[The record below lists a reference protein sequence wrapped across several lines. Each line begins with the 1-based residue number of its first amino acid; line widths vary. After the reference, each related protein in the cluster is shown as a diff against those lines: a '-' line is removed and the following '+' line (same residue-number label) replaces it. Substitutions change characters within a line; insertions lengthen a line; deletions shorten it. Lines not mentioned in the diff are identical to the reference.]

1 MREGKRGG
9 LGRLINGR
17 PMLRTYLMY
26 AAGCIA
32 TPYNTHIVT
41 APIWKGLRA
50 TGRLKR
56 KGNSGIFGMMEMQ
69 KTTGPDWPIK
79 TEKRSLGRVFVP
91 GATCMRNPCSLA
103 TPLFFSFCCA
113 SICMSACHP
122 PGCLLA
128 PAARLLN
135 CVCVCVCVV
144 HQTHLPTYHPNSQ
157 NSQNSLPLQATRG
170 FKLTSYRYPH
180 LA

>member
-1 MREGKRGG
+1 
-9 LGRLINGR
+9 
-17 PMLRTYLMY
+17 MLRTYVFIMY

-32 TPYNTHIVT
+32 THATHVFHVRPRGVLRRRIILYT
-41 APIWKGLRA
+41 LRYGTDLERNASHWKVKE
-50 TGRLKR
+50 KR
-56 KGNSGIFGMMEMQ
+56 QFGNLWDGDA

-113 SICMSACHP
+113 PICMSACHP

-144 HQTHLPTYHPNSQ
+144 HQTHLPTHHSAKQPE
-157 NSQNSLPLQATRG
+157 LPELPT
-170 FKLTSYRYPH
+170 
-180 LA
+180 LAGHQGV

>member
-17 PMLRTYLMY
+17 PMLRTYFMY
-26 AAGCIA
+26 VRGLYCDAVL
-32 TPYNTHIVT
+32 YTHSYGTDLERT
-41 APIWKGLRA
+41 ASHWKVKE
-50 TGRLKR
+50 KR
-56 KGNSGIFGMMEMQ
+56 QFGIFGMEMQ
-69 KTTGPDWPIK
+69 KTTGRDWPIK

-144 HQTHLPTYHPNSQ
+144 HQTHLPTHHSAKQPE
-157 NSQNSLPLQATRG
+157 LPELPT
-170 FKLTSYRYPH
+170 
-180 LA
+180 LAGHQGV